1 MTLIITI
8 IYLPSLMMMRCT
20 TLPQIAACL
29 PASRTTQLIGDAA
42 PPSYYADAAVPPLHA
57 TATYQLR
64 AEGKSENTED

>member
-29 PASRTTQLIGDAA
+29 LASRTTQLIGAA
-42 PPSYYADAAVPPLHA
+42 AAVI
-57 TATYQLR
+57 LR
-64 AEGKSENTED
+64 